1 MVLSGRVLQLGLA
14 FTELEE
20 LLPILILVLLQIL
33 ARILLSDALASSDL
47 PVEASFSSLVV
58 HLPEARAP
66 LNEIQVYSDSR
77 AGSN

>member
-1 MVLSGRVLQLGLA
+1 M
-14 FTELEE
+14 
-20 LLPILILVLLQIL
+20 LLQIL